1 MTTKESKLLSVFEK
15 HIGHSSDL
23 FDNEEWAE
31 FDAFVAGVDHAL
43 EDIVLAVN
51 HWSMA
56 TIHKEDILKFLN
68 K

>member
-1 MTTKESKLLSVFEK
+1 MTIEQSKLLSKFEK
-15 HIGHSSDL
+15 YKGHSSDL

-31 FDAFVAGVDHAL
+31 FDAFVEGVNHGL

-51 HWSMA
+51 HWSIA